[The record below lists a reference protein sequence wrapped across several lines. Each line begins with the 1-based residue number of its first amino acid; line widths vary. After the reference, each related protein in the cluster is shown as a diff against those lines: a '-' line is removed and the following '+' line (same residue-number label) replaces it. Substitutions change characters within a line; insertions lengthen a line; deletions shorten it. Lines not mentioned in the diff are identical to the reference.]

1 MAIRQAGS
9 TAGFRVHHPVLREVR
24 AMGEDIQ
31 NTGPRRPPPGLPYI
45 KTEFDR
51 LCDELGGPADIGV
64 DIDKHA
70 LTPYCSEY
78 PSKVI
83 VPILL
88 PYQKDEHLV
97 RRHWPWVAFAISQY
111 LHEKKEREKYTD
123 EPTPEKTIEL
133 LEQIRRTTQELHSGL
148 VQIEIL
154 SDRLTDPSAPHRRHH
169 FAWLNAF
176 LSQAVAGRIS
186 TEVNED
192 TEELLA
198 VDFGK
203 RALLTRLTEI
213 VEAAELAGKAVDK
226 NFLKRERSQ
235 TDPALPAFV
244 FRCGKI
250 WTSLTERK
258 PSANKVHNDAT
269 DDPPD
274 FVVFVQKLA
283 ETGRARPPSRKQVH
297 SSLRKLRTPD

>member
-1 MAIRQAGS
+1 
-9 TAGFRVHHPVLREVR
+9 
-24 AMGEDIQ
+24 MGQGIQ
-31 NTGPRRPPPGLPYI
+31 NKDPRRQPSALPNV

-51 LCDELGGPADIGV
+51 LYEELGGPADIGV
-64 DIDKHA
+64 DISKRA
-70 LTPYCSEY
+70 LATYCSEY
-78 PSKVI
+78 PLKVI

-111 LHEKKEREKYTD
+111 LYEKKEREKYTD

-148 VQIEIL
+148 VRIEIL

-198 VDFGK
+198 VDVGK
-203 RALLTRLTEI
+203 RAFLTRLTEI
-213 VEAAELAGKAVDK
+213 VEAARISGEG
-226 NFLKRERSQ
+226 
-235 TDPALPAFV
+235 
-244 FRCGKI
+244 
-250 WTSLTERK
+250 
-258 PSANKVHNDAT
+258 
-269 DDPPD
+269 
-274 FVVFVQKLA
+274 
-283 ETGRARPPSRKQVH
+283 GR
-297 SSLRKLRTPD
+297 